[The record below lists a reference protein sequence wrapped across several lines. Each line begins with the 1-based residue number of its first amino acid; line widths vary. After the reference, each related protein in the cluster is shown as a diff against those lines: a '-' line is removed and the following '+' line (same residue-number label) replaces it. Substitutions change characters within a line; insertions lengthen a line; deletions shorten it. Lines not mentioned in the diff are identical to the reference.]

1 MLSKY
6 DYDDFQISL
15 TKRADG
21 AFDLVTTSN
30 TRVPADGSAA
40 VPMPSQREV
49 FHLPLSLAELEDAVK
64 SMSVARSGGHA
75 ATATRETEDIVTREP
90 PDAMALGKA
99 LADALFAGGVEQAYA
114 AAQAVSD
121 DAERPLRL
129 TLSLAGAPDLLS
141 LPWEFLYRA
150 PLFLAGAAR
159 TTVVRR
165 LDDGKRPRPP
175 KATSVVR
182 ILGVISSPANQ
193 AKLNVEREKQQ
204 ITDAVQPMVA
214 SGRLVLDWLDNA
226 TLSTLQTK
234 LAENEY
240 HILHYVGHGS
250 FTSGN
255 ESAIYL
261 ENDAGEAVDVD
272 PQRFAQLLADETGIR
287 LIVLNSCQ
295 GARTALND
303 PYAGV
308 ATTLIKLGVPAVVA
322 MQFKIS
328 DEAAIVFATEL
339 YTNLISRSFPID
351 AAVAE
356 ARKAIFMQVDSKH
369 KGDPEFATPVLFL
382 RDPAVPLF
390 NIEPTLPIETPKP
403 AEKPKPSETPNSHRA
418 RLILG
423 VVAATVVVVFG
434 GLWLLG
440 RNDPLATTPLVT
452 TPLATTPLVT
462 TPAGA
467 GAVPQSSA
475 LPETAPS
482 SADTDSVIT
491 SSGTGLPRAH
501 TGTLSAQ
508 ILEPDGDTHLYPL
521 SNTLFP
527 IADKDNVITS
537 KAGVTD
543 SQAAWD
549 PYTNRVAFTRQRAAA
564 GEGLSIKYVVPKGDG
579 ETTNGKEVADLIPW
593 VPGQYHHFPAW
604 TADGRLLYAET
615 VGCAPAVNCA
625 EELLSAEFDTSID
638 AAGYLDTLTFRSDTA
653 GARVEHRF
661 AGMTAIA
668 AHPTDVN
675 VVVVADSQGMWLI
688 NGDETTLFAPGV
700 ATNSVT
706 FALDG
711 ELIVAIDD
719 TNLEQAFA
727 VYSRIGEL
735 LSIEPATAQFAYCDA
750 RFGTEPGQYLSIV
763 VDSEDSDARSLLAF
777 GVSIQNPGH
786 TWISQGRADT
796 DGKLQFDTC
805 LPDLG
810 FEQFGQAQALA
821 R

>member
-6 DYDDFQISL
+6 DYDDFQIAL
-15 TKRADG
+15 TKRPDG

-30 TRVPADGSAA
+30 TRPSADGA
-40 VPMPSQREV
+40 VAVASQQTV

-75 ATATRETEDIVTREP
+75 ATATRETEDIAKREP

-114 AAQAVSD
+114 AAQAASD

-129 TLSLAGAPDLLS
+129 TLSLAAAPDLLS

-182 ILGVISSPANQ
+182 ILGVISSPTNQ
-193 AKLNVEREKQQ
+193 AKLDVDREKQQ
-204 ITDAVQPMVA
+204 ITDAVQPMIA

-261 ENDAGEAVDVD
+261 ENDAGESVDVD
-272 PQRFAQLLADETGIR
+272 PQQFAQLLADETGIR

-339 YTNLISRSFPID
+339 YTNLIGRNVPID

-356 ARKAIFMQVDSKH
+356 ARKSIFMRVDSKH
-369 KGDPEFATPVLFL
+369 AGDPEFATPVLFL

-390 NIEPTLPIETPKP
+390 NLDSAAPIVTPPP
-403 AEKPKPSETPNSHRA
+403 AETDKPKETSKSHRS
-418 RLILG
+418 RLILA
-423 VVAATVVVVFG
+423 VVAATVVIIFA
-434 GLWLLG
+434 GLWLFG
-440 RNDPLATTPLVT
+440 GDDPPLAVPLVT
-452 TPLATTPLVT
+452 T
-462 TPAGA
+462 GA
-467 GAVPQSSA
+467 STNAVPPSNPPPETA
-475 LPETAPS
+475 ANPLPETAAS
-482 SADTDSVIT
+482 SSGTEAEI
-491 SSGTGLPRAH
+491 SSTGTGLPRAH

-549 PYTNRVAFTRQRAAA
+549 PSTNRVAFTRQRAAA
-564 GEGLSIKYVVPKGDG
+564 GEGLSIKYVVPKGAG
-579 ETTNGKEVADLIPW
+579 EVTNGNEVADLIPW
-593 VPGQYHHFPAW
+593 VPGQYDHFPAW
-604 TADGRLLYAET
+604 TAGGGLVYAET
-615 VGCAPAVNCA
+615 TGCAPAADCA
-625 EELLSAEFDTSID
+625 DQLRIAEFETSID
-638 AAGYLDTLTFRSDTA
+638 AAGYLDKLTFRADSA
-653 GARVEHRF
+653 RPRVEKLF
-661 AGMTAIA
+661 VGITAIA
-668 AHPTDVN
+668 AHPTDEN
-675 VVVVADSQGMWLI
+675 VVVVADSDGIWLI
-688 NGDETTLFAPGV
+688 NGDETTLFATDV
-700 ATNSVT
+700 VTNSLT
-706 FALDG
+706 FSLDG

-719 TNLEQAFA
+719 AGLEQAFT
-727 VYSRIGEL
+727 VYSRDGDL
-735 LSIEPATAQFAYCDA
+735 LTTEPSTAQFAYCDA

-763 VDSEDSDARSLLAF
+763 VDNEDRTGRSLLAF
-777 GVSIQNPGH
+777 GVSIQNPSH
-786 TWISQGRADT
+786 TWIAQGRADA
-796 DGKLQFDTC
+796 DGNLQFDTC

-810 FEQFGQAQALA
+810 FEKFGQPQALA